1 LTRIDYD
8 YADGKNREIAQGFE
22 KHLTRTVTVDG
33 NSITWNER
41 QLVVR
46 SHQSAIAQ
54 EQSLRQRLQ
63 KTAEALRQLTIP
75 RRGKK
80 KLISLDQWQAAVA
93 TILKRYRSH
102 DFFQIE
108 FQLQRVQTVKRA
120 YLNRPSQTVEEISIY
135 LEWKIDEDAVN
146 RQINLFGWRV
156 YVTNQVSAHF
166 K

>member
-1 LTRIDYD
+1 
-8 YADGKNREIAQGFE
+8 
-22 KHLTRTVTVDG
+22 
-33 NSITWNER
+33 
-41 QLVVR
+41 VVR

-80 KLISLDQWQAAVA
+80 KLISLNQWQAAVA
-93 TILKRYRSH
+93 AILKRYRSH
-102 DFFQIE
+102 DFFSIE

-135 LEWKIDEDAVN
+135 LGIRIK
-146 RQINLFGWRV
+146 
-156 YVTNQVSAHF
+156 
-166 K
+166 